1 MPSRLRAALRA
12 EHALTAVLAGGLLL
26 MLALNLPGQLSVDSV
41 LQLHE
46 GRTGVRDTFG
56 PAIYARILG
65 GFDAIQPGA
74 GLYVTVSGSVLFAS
88 LLSLRF
94 LRGRVSW
101 LCVPVALAMVL
112 SPTLLI
118 YQGIVWKDVLFAN
131 LAAAGFVC
139 LAFAAQAWSDR
150 PFRWLVLLAALIL
163 FALAALLRQNGLIA
177 VVLAALALAWTV
189 RSGGWPSSLAWGV
202 GGLAAILLASAG
214 LNAAASF
221 RAEDPD
227 RAMGVGMRILQH
239 YDLVAAASIDPSYR
253 FDAIDKVRPQN
264 DDFIKAVADQA
275 YSPQRVDRME
285 QAPTLI
291 RRMFKTPRD
300 AIQAEWRN
308 LVLRQTDTYLAHRAD
323 AFRWV
328 FLTPDLQACLPQH
341 YGVAGPPD
349 KLADL
354 GLTAGAEPRHLALL
368 RYGERFY
375 GTPFFSH
382 LAFAGL
388 AVLVAGLLLLRRDP
402 ADWVM
407 IAMLASAL
415 GFAASFFVISLACDY
430 RYLYYL
436 DLAAMVGVLYLAID
450 PRLRA
455 SAPLPKVAK

>member
-1 MPSRLRAALRA
+1 MSSRLRAILRA
-12 EHALTAVLAGGLLL
+12 EHALTAVLAGGFLL
-26 MLALNLPGQLSVDSV
+26 MLALNLPGQLSVDSI

-46 GRTGVRDTFG
+46 GRTNIRDTFG
-56 PAIYARILG
+56 PAIYSRILG
-65 GFDAIQPGA
+65 FFDAIQPG
-74 GLYVTVSGSVLFAS
+74 GGIYVTASGAVLFAG
-88 LLSLRF
+88 LLSLRH

-101 LCVPVALAMVL
+101 LSVPVALAMVA

-131 LAAAGFVC
+131 LAVAGFVC

-150 PFRWLVLLAALIL
+150 PFRWLVLLVAMLL
-163 FALAALLRQNGLIA
+163 FAVAALLRQNGAIA
-177 VVLAALALAWTV
+177 VVAAALALAWIA
-189 RSGGWPSSLAWGV
+189 RPGGWRSSLVW
-202 GGLAAILLASAG
+202 GLAGLLAVLLVSNA
-214 LNAAASF
+214 LNFAARF

-227 RAMGVGMRILQH
+227 RAMGVGVRILQH
-239 YDLVAAASIDPSYR
+239 YDLVAAAAIDPNYR

-291 RRMFKTPRD
+291 RRMFKTPRE
-300 AIQAEWRN
+300 AMRAEWRN
-308 LVLRQTDTYLAHRAD
+308 LVLRHTDTYLAHRAEV
-323 AFRWV
+323 FRWV
-328 FLTPDLQACLPQH
+328 FLTPDLRACLPQH

-354 GLTAGAEPRHLALL
+354 GLTAGAQPRDLALYA
-368 RYGERFY
+368 YGQRFY

-402 ADWVM
+402 ADWVV
-407 IAMLASAL
+407 IAMLVSAL
-415 GFAASFFVISLACDY
+415 GFAASFFLISLACDY

-436 DLAAMVGVLYLAID
+436 DLAAVVGALYLSID
-450 PRLRA
+450 PRVRSRLTPSR
-455 SAPLPKVAK
+455 VA